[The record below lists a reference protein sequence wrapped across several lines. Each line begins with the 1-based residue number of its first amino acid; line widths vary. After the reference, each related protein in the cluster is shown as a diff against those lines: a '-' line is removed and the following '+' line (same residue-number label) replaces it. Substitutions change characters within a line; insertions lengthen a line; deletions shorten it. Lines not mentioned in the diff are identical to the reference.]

1 MFFAEARGRS
11 LFIRI
16 FLNILEKVGSRIMGL
31 YEAGSCGNLLGL
43 GIRITTE
50 YFQTLGK

>member
-11 LFIRI
+11 LFKRI
-16 FLNILEKVGSRIMGL
+16 FSNILKKIGSRLMGL
-31 YEAGSCGNLLGL
+31 YEAESCGGLLGL